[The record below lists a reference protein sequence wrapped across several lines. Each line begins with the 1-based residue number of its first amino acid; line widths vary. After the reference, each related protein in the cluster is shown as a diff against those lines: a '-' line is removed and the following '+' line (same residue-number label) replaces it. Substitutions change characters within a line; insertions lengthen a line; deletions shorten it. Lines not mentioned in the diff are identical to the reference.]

1 MRYVIARRTVTHTS
15 SAVHTN
21 DEFVARFEWYHEA
34 SPVAEFISAKTKTVI
49 VILYKPEGREW
60 GVLQT
65 FKPVADVVVD
75 VDGVTP
81 AGADPLEP
89 DYDGVPADTM

>member
-1 MRYVIARRTVTHTS
+1 MRYVIARRTVSQTS
-15 SAVHTN
+15 TAVHTN

-34 SPVAEFISAKTKTVI
+34 TPVAEFLANKTGTTI
-49 VILYKPEGREW
+49 VILYKPEVGEW

-65 FKPVADVVVD
+65 FKPVADV
-75 VDGVTP
+75 DGVIP
-81 AGADPLEP
+81 AGPDPMEP